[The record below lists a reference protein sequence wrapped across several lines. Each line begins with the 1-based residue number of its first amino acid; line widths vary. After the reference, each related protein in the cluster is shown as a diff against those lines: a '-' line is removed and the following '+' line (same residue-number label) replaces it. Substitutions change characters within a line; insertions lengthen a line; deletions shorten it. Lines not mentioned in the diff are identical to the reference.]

1 MDAQLPFGRVSFWS
15 RLDYFFWLVA
25 IAIIINSVQWVGLLW
40 QSSVLS
46 GQGVIPL
53 RYSVYFGIDYIGRWE
68 LLFLLPSLGTVI
80 IVVHTL
86 VARFLRKQHT
96 VLAYTILVVGLFIQA
111 CIALGLGSIIYINI

>member
-40 QSSVLS
+40 QSSGLS

-53 RYSVYFGIDYIGRWE
+53 RYSVYFGI
-68 LLFLLPSLGTVI
+68 
-80 IVVHTL
+80 
-86 VARFLRKQHT
+86 A
-96 VLAYTILVVGLFIQA
+96 
-111 CIALGLGSIIYINI
+111 